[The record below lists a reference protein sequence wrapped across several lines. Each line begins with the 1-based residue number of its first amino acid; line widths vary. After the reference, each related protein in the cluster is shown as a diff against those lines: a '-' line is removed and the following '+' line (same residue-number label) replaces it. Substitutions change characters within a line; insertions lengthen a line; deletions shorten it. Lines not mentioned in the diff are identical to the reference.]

1 MFVDNFFFGFCS
13 RIYFSTFTFHYCCC
27 TILWRII
34 HITNPKPLDKPYIDL
49 CILYE
54 EVRHGKLK
62 REKIT
67 LYQFLHMFPDESA
80 ADKTITFLIARDE
93 RFEKTKQVFL
103 QLSVTGRR
111 GDDRNREIGISA
123 FQITWI
129 SAKFGKEWFN
139 VPCSDLYFQDIK
151 PVFEV
156 LSRRGGIYHRK
167 KRDFMFPF

>member
-1 MFVDNFFFGFCS
+1 MDVIQKIRVEGFNHS
-13 RIYFSTFTFHYCCC
+13 QIMAFLEQNTKEQQKY
-27 TILWRII
+27 
-34 HITNPKPLDKPYIDL
+34 
-49 CILYE
+49 
-54 EVRHGKLK
+54 LK
-62 REKIT
+62 
-67 LYQFLHMFPDESA
+67 A
-80 ADKTITFLIARDE
+80 ADNAITFLIARDE

-111 GDDRNREIGISA
+111 GDVRNREIGISA

-129 SAKFGKEWFN
+129 SAKLGKEWFN